1 MVTDVRDVRGAVGAA
16 RVTGRADAAH
26 AVCRAAPAGGVGR
39 GRAGVVGP
47 GRPLAGRC
55 RRDRRRGDGT

>member
-26 AVCRAAPAGGVGR
+26 AVCRGGARGTAPPTR
-39 GRAGVVGP
+39 SD
-47 GRPLAGRC
+47 C
-55 RRDRRRGDGT
+55 

>member
-26 AVCRAAPAGGVGR
+26 AGCRGGAPGAGWASSDR
-39 GRAGVVGP
+39 GG
-47 GRPLAGRC
+47 PLAGPC